1 MTDILLSLILLFVF
15 LSWYE
20 CSDLRMAWARW
31 RVSVRS
37 SVGLR
42 VGNWKRAREL
52 RRINKAGREE

>member
-1 MTDILLSLILLFVF
+1 MLQGVQ
-15 LSWYE
+15 
-20 CSDLRMAWARW
+20 LRLRLARYRVEDNAGAIPEGAIV

-52 RRINKAGREE
+52 RRINKAGRDE